1 MRSSRPHLALLLHTD
16 TIPSTRLH
24 LALRLLRIRKQ
35 ATFLLSKVSSLHIIS
50 QRNADERVVTS
61 GARRR
66 KFVSARLQE
75 GEYDEKPWL
84 TGKEDPNFKRR
95 RWEKI
100 IFWTSIA
107 LGVVI
112 GCAICALSYMSVS
125 TGTFCQVWEDDFSHI
140 DPASWSYEIQ
150 RGGFGT
156 GAFDWTTDDPKN
168 SYTDAE
174 GLHIVPTLT
183 TETTNITPEQIYDG
197 YRLNLTTD
205 KTCTSPDYTMCS
217 IYSNKT
223 TGDIINPVRSAR
235 MTTKGKRSI
244 QYGKVEVVAK
254 MPKGDW
260 LWPAIWMM
268 PEDDVY
274 GSWPMSGEID
284 IAESRG
290 NSPENYTDGRNS
302 IISALHWGPSPET
315 DAFWRTSGKHNLR
328 RTDYSENFH
337 TYGLEWTK
345 DYLFMYIDNQLLV
358 SFKQRLPLPKHLTNS
373 QRSKCSSSSSPLG
386 RETCGTAATL
396 ANTNPTSPPCSML
409 GLKRECAIRLSTRN
423 STSSST
429 LLSAVRTAS
438 SRTASAT
445 NLGVTAVLLVR
456 KNSGTLERSGAL
468 PGASRMSGE

>member
-1 MRSSRPHLALLLHTD
+1 MASFNEKRDSSGTSTPYRHNPFDTPALSSAPTQDKHDASGYFPPIKSKSIAGGSLEMMTNQCA
-16 TIPSTRLH
+16 
-24 LALRLLRIRKQ
+24 AL
-35 ATFLLSKVSSLHIIS
+35 
-50 QRNADERVVTS
+50 N
-61 GARRR
+61 GPRRR

-100 IFWTSIA
+100 IFWVSIA
-107 LGVVI
+107 VGVVI

-125 TGTFCQVWEDDFSHI
+125 TGTFCQVWEDDFSNI

-156 GAFDWTTDDPKN
+156 GSFDWTTDDPKN

-235 MTTKGKRSI
+235 MTTKGKRGI
-244 QYGKVEVVAK
+244 QYGKIEVVAK

-268 PEDDVY
+268 PESDVY
-274 GSWPMSGEID
+274 GNWPMSGEID

-315 DAFWRTSGKHNLR
+315 DGFWRTSGKHNLR
-328 RTDYSENFH
+328 RTDYSEAFH

-358 SFKQRLPLPKHLTNS
+358 SLATEIPIL
-373 QRSKCSSSSSPLG
+373 SS
-386 RETCGTAATL
+386 
-396 ANTNPTSPPCSML
+396 
-409 GLKRECAIRLSTRN
+409 
-423 STSSST
+423 
-429 LLSAVRTAS
+429 
-438 SRTASAT
+438 
-445 NLGVTAVLLVR
+445 
-456 KNSGTLERSGAL
+456 
-468 PGASRMSGE
+468 

>member
-1 MRSSRPHLALLLHTD
+1 MDSMHEKQQASSGTSTPYRHNPFDTPALSSAPTQDKETGYFPPVKGLFITNRLSTKTD
-16 TIPSTRLH
+16 H
-24 LALRLLRIRKQ
+24 CA
-35 ATFLLSKVSSLHIIS
+35 
-50 QRNADERVVTS
+50 VTS

-84 TGKEDPNFKRR
+84 TGKEDPNFKRK

-268 PEDDVY
+268 PEDNVY

-328 RTDYSENFH
+328 RTDYSEAFH

-358 SFKQRLPLPKHLTNS
+358 
-373 QRSKCSSSSSPLG
+373 
-386 RETCGTAATL
+386 
-396 ANTNPTSPPCSML
+396 
-409 GLKRECAIRLSTRN
+409 RLSTEC
-423 STSSST
+423 S
-429 LLSAVRTAS
+429 
-438 SRTASAT
+438 
-445 NLGVTAVLLVR
+445 
-456 KNSGTLERSGAL
+456 L
-468 PGASRMSGE
+468 PSVH

>member
-1 MRSSRPHLALLLHTD
+1 
-16 TIPSTRLH
+16 
-24 LALRLLRIRKQ
+24 
-35 ATFLLSKVSSLHIIS
+35 
-50 QRNADERVVTS
+50 
-61 GARRR
+61 
-66 KFVSARLQE
+66 
-75 GEYDEKPWL
+75 
-84 TGKEDPNFKRR
+84 
-95 RWEKI
+95 
-100 IFWTSIA
+100 
-107 LGVVI
+107 
-112 GCAICALSYMSVS
+112 MSVS
-125 TGTFCQVWEDDFSHI
+125 TGTFCPVWEDDFSHI

-156 GAFDWTTDDPKN
+156 GSFDWTTDDPKN

-183 TETTNITPEQIYDG
+183 TETTNITPDQIYDG

-244 QYGKVEVVAK
+244 QYGKIEVVAK

-268 PEDDVY
+268 PEDDAY
-274 GSWPMSGEID
+274 GPWPMSGEID

-290 NSPENYTDGRNS
+290 NSPNNYTDGRNS

-328 RTDYSENFH
+328 RTDYSEAFH

-358 SFKQRLPLPKHLTNS
+358 RLDTQKSPLPVRLANTDH
-373 QRSKCSSSSSPLG
+373 SKCSSSSSPPG
-386 RETCGTAATL
+386 HETCGTAGISAS
-396 ANTNPTSPPCSML
+396 TNPTNPLCLML
-409 GLKRECAIRLSTRN
+409 GPRPECGTRHSIRS

-429 LLSAVRTAS
+429 
-438 SRTASAT
+438 
-445 NLGVTAVLLVR
+445 
-456 KNSGTLERSGAL
+456 
-468 PGASRMSGE
+468 

>member
-1 MRSSRPHLALLLHTD
+1 MSFMEPATQPASGTSTPFRQNPFDTPPAPSSVQDKQEGSGYFPPQANSKFNRKMILLTTLDLQVPATHL
-16 TIPSTRLH
+16 P
-24 LALRLLRIRKQ
+24 
-35 ATFLLSKVSSLHIIS
+35 
-50 QRNADERVVTS
+50 
-61 GARRR
+61 RRR

-95 RWEKI
+95 RWEVI
-100 IFWTSIA
+100 IFWTSIG

-112 GCAICALSYMSVS
+112 GCAICALSYISVS
-125 TGTFCQVWEDDFSHI
+125 TGTFCPIWEDDFQSI
-140 DPASWSYEIQ
+140 DAESWSYEIQ

-168 SYTDAE
+168 AYTDAE

-183 TETTNITPEQIYDG
+183 TESTDITPEQLYDG
-197 YRLNLTTD
+197 YVLNLTTA

-217 IYSNKT
+217 IRSNKT

-235 MTTKGKRSI
+235 LSTKGKRSI

-268 PEDDVY
+268 PQDDIY
-274 GSWPMSGEID
+274 GQWPLSGEVD

-290 NSPENYTDGRNS
+290 NSPDNYTDGRNS
-302 IISALHWGPSPET
+302 IISALHWGPSAET

-328 RTDYSENFH
+328 RTDYSEGYH

-358 SFKQRLPLPKHLTNS
+358 SEILGSAPSPKFRQAHQEHQFVNTF
-373 QRSKCSSSSSPLG
+373 RSKYFSSNSPLG
-386 RETCGTAATL
+386 LRRCGIAATS
-396 ANTNPTSPPCSML
+396 ASTNPTSLPCSTH
-409 GLKRECAIRLSTRN
+409 GLRPACGTRPSIR
-423 STSSST
+423 SSI
-429 LLSAVRTAS
+429 
-438 SRTASAT
+438 
-445 NLGVTAVLLVR
+445 
-456 KNSGTLERSGAL
+456 
-468 PGASRMSGE
+468 

>member
-1 MRSSRPHLALLLHTD
+1 
-16 TIPSTRLH
+16 
-24 LALRLLRIRKQ
+24 
-35 ATFLLSKVSSLHIIS
+35 
-50 QRNADERVVTS
+50 
-61 GARRR
+61 
-66 KFVSARLQE
+66 
-75 GEYDEKPWL
+75 
-84 TGKEDPNFKRR
+84 
-95 RWEKI
+95 
-100 IFWTSIA
+100 
-107 LGVVI
+107 
-112 GCAICALSYMSVS
+112 MSVS

-156 GAFDWTTDDPKN
+156 GSFDWTTDDPKN

-183 TETTNITPEQIYDG
+183 TETTNITPDQIYDG

-205 KTCTSPDYTMCS
+205 KTCTSQDYTMCS

-244 QYGKVEVVAK
+244 QYGKIEVVAK

-268 PEDDVY
+268 PEEDVY

-290 NSPENYTDGRNS
+290 NSPNNYTDGRNS

-328 RTDYSENFH
+328 RTDYSEAFH

-358 SFKQRLPLPKHLTNS
+358 RLAALHLSLHIPTANN
-373 QRSKCSSSSSPLG
+373 QCSKSSSSSFPLAHG
-386 RETCGTAATL
+386 TCGTAVTSASTS
-396 ANTNPTSPPCSML
+396 PTSLPCSMH
-409 GLKRECAIRLSTRN
+409 GLRPACATHLSIRS
-423 STSSST
+423 STSF
-429 LLSAVRTAS
+429 
-438 SRTASAT
+438 
-445 NLGVTAVLLVR
+445 
-456 KNSGTLERSGAL
+456 
-468 PGASRMSGE
+468 

>member
-1 MRSSRPHLALLLHTD
+1 
-16 TIPSTRLH
+16 
-24 LALRLLRIRKQ
+24 
-35 ATFLLSKVSSLHIIS
+35 VS
-50 QRNADERVVTS
+50 AP
-61 GARRR
+61 RRR

-84 TGKEDPNFKRR
+84 TGKEDPNSNRQ

-100 IFWTSIA
+100 ILWSSIA
-107 LGVVI
+107 IGVLV

-140 DPASWSYEIQ
+140 DPSSWGYEIQ

-156 GAFDWTTDDPKN
+156 GSFDWTTDDPKN
-168 SYTDAE
+168 AYTDAE

-205 KTCTSPDYTMCS
+205 KTCSSSDVTMCS

-244 QYGKVEVVAK
+244 QYGKIEVVAK

-260 LWPAIWMM
+260 LWPAIWTI
-268 PEDDVY
+268 PEDNVY
-274 GSWPMSGEID
+274 GNWPMSGEID

-290 NSPENYTDGRNS
+290 NSPANYSDGRNS

-328 RTDYSENFH
+328 RTDYSEAFH

-358 SFKQRLPLPKHLTNS
+358 GPAVSPHPASSANHQC
-373 QRSKCSSSSSPLG
+373 SKFSSLNLLQVQNP
-386 RETCGTAATL
+386 CGTAGSS
-396 ANTNPTSPPCSML
+396 ANISRTNPLCL
-409 GLKRECAIRLSTRN
+409 IRGLRPACETLPSTRN
-423 STSSST
+423 STSS
-429 LLSAVRTAS
+429 
-438 SRTASAT
+438 
-445 NLGVTAVLLVR
+445 
-456 KNSGTLERSGAL
+456 
-468 PGASRMSGE
+468 

>member
-16 TIPSTRLH
+16 TIPSIRLH
-24 LALRLLRIRKQ
+24 SAPRLPKTKKQ
-35 ATFLLSKVSSLHIIS
+35 VTFLLSKVFSLHTVS
-50 QRNADERVVTS
+50 QQNADERAVTS

-183 TETTNITPEQIYDG
+183 TESTNITPEQIYDG

-328 RTDYSENFH
+328 RTDYSEAFH

-358 SFKQRLPLPKHLTNS
+358 S
-373 QRSKCSSSSSPLG
+373 
-386 RETCGTAATL
+386 
-396 ANTNPTSPPCSML
+396 
-409 GLKRECAIRLSTRN
+409 
-423 STSSST
+423 
-429 LLSAVRTAS
+429 
-438 SRTASAT
+438 
-445 NLGVTAVLLVR
+445 
-456 KNSGTLERSGAL
+456 
-468 PGASRMSGE
+468 